1 MKYKI
6 LTQIDITRS
15 RPLRDDPDMV
25 KQGQQANFNSLRQAI
40 ELRAI
45 IVDDRDPFVEDGW
58 WVYEFNTDREDQ
70 FLKNNDPVGHLV
82 DDIDGIP
89 FISGLNTTVDIAPA
103 VFKTKGTK
111 INTKVVFDEYDDK
124 YR

>member
-6 LTQIDITRS
+6 LTQVDITRS
-15 RPLRDDPDMV
+15 RPLRDDPDVV

-45 IVDDRDPFVEDGW
+45 IIDDRDPYVDNNW

-70 FLKNNDPVGHLV
+70 FLKNNDPVGLLV
-82 DDIDGIP
+82 DDIDGVP
-89 FISGLNTTVDIAPA
+89 YVSGLNTSAEKDPA
-103 VFKTKGTK
+103 VFKTTGSK
-111 INTKVVFDEYDDK
+111 INTKVLFDGA
-124 YR
+124 R